1 MKNRKEMKNYMAVKV
16 LVKDDTWLGVK
27 VIYTDNC
34 ITDKL
39 VETVQEVLK
48 ENPEVRV
55 SFDVMGATLHLVLSN
70 QLGFALR
77 EISEEYETEVG
88 RYKCIIRKVKK

>member
-1 MKNRKEMKNYMAVKV
+1 MAVKV
-16 LVKDDTWLGVK
+16 KVSEDKCLGVK

-34 ITDKL
+34 VTDKL

-55 SFDVMGATLHLVLSN
+55 SFDVIGETKHLILSN
-70 QLGFALR
+70 ELGLKLKNV
-77 EISEEYETEVG
+77 SEDYQTEVG
-88 RYKCIIRKVKK
+88 RYKCSITKTSGGTDDTKNN